1 MLSVFFAA
9 TVSGTA
15 RAQYFS
21 LRTQDSL
28 VQVLM
33 NRHIALGNARQSMA
47 GYRVQI
53 FFGGQRT
60 DANQIKSEFSRMYP
74 LINAYISYQQPNFK
88 VRVGDFKT
96 RLEAMKFLK
105 QIHPLYTTAFIVKD
119 DVRLPDLP

>member
-1 MLSVFFAA
+1 
-9 TVSGTA
+9 
-15 RAQYFS
+15 
-21 LRTQDSL
+21 
-28 VQVLM
+28 
-33 NRHIALGNARQSMA
+33 MA

-60 DANQIKSEFSRMYP
+60 DANQIKNEFSRMYP
-74 LINAYISYQQPNFK
+74 LVNAYISYQQPNFK